1 MPPGTPLSLSS
12 LGGEAV
18 SEAVEVGELVD
29 VVAADEEDVD
39 VAVARETNEATST
52 ENVLAEGLAEDSDVY
67 VSLIRL
73 CGTSPMGLS
82 CDAMHTL
89 I

>member
-1 MPPGTPLSLSS
+1 MPPETPLSLSS

-18 SEAVEVGELVD
+18 SEAVEVGEPVD
-29 VVAADEEDVD
+29 DVDEEVVD

-52 ENVLAEGLAEDSDVY
+52 ENVLAEGLAEDRDVY
-67 VSLIRL
+67 VSLMRL
-73 CGTSPMGLS
+73 CGTSPIGLS
-82 CDAMHTL
+82 CDAMQTL